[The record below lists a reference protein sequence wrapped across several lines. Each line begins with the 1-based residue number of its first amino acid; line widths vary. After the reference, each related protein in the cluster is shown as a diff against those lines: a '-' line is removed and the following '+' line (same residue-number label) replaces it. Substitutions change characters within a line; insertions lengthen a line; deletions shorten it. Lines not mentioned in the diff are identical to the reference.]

1 MSEQSISFG
10 NPYLSTGSSS
20 VTHIANVPDN
30 DMTDITRLLELWR
43 NKYPRNLL
51 RSAFYDAKQRFNN
64 LGISIPNI
72 VAQKAGVVVGSPQ
85 KSVRALADKSV
96 FEGFETAAGADNLV
110 LWSYGTSA
118 ATFVTA
124 VLAPVL
130 GSLAD
135 HKGHKK
141 RLFVACLILGVAF
154 TLFSALTDDYRGLLV
169 GYVISHIGFSG
180 SCLFY
185 DAFLTDVTTRERMDR
200 VSAWGYAM
208 GYIGGSTIPFV
219 LAIIILFVMGMEN
232 PVAFKLVILL
242 TSVWWLAF
250 SIPFLKNVHQI
261 HYVEAKKGLFR
272 STFRNLWTTAKDIFT
287 QKRVFFFIIAY
298 FFYIDGVNTIISIS
312 TSYGTTL
319 GLDTVGMI
327 LALLVTQIVAM
338 PFSILFGKL
347 AGKVGSINLL
357 CGSVGIYFV
366 ITVVGFIMGF
376 NIEQNPGSQSAL
388 MLSQVLFWCMA
399 FLVGTVQGGIQALSR
414 SYFGKLIPADRSNEY
429 FGFFD
434 IFGKFAAV
442 IGPLLVALFTQ
453 FTGRDSIGVISLAIL
468 FLIGGAILLAG
479 RKTLFRT
486 EEK

>member
-1 MSEQSISFG
+1 M
-10 NPYLSTGSSS
+10 
-20 VTHIANVPDN
+20 
-30 DMTDITRLLELWR
+30 
-43 NKYPRNLL
+43 
-51 RSAFYDAKQRFNN
+51 
-64 LGISIPNI
+64 
-72 VAQKAGVVVGSPQ
+72 
-85 KSVRALADKSV
+85 
-96 FEGFETAAGADNLV
+96 
-110 LWSYGTSA
+110 
-118 ATFVTA
+118 
-124 VLAPVL
+124 
-130 GSLAD
+130 
-135 HKGHKK
+135 
-141 RLFVACLILGVAF
+141 
-154 TLFSALTDDYRGLLV
+154 
-169 GYVISHIGFSG
+169 SHIGFSG

-219 LAIIILFVMGMEN
+219 LAIILLFVMGMEN

-272 STFRNLWTTAKDIFT
+272 STFRNLWATAKDIFT

-366 ITVVGFIMGF
+366 ITVVGFFMGF
-376 NIEQNPGSQSAL
+376 NIEQNPAASPPSCSPRCCSGAWPFWWARCRGASRPSPAAISA
-388 MLSQVLFWCMA
+388 SSSPPTAPTNTSASSTFSA
-399 FLVGTVQGGIQALSR
+399 NSPR
-414 SYFGKLIPADRSNEY
+414 
-429 FGFFD
+429 
-434 IFGKFAAV
+434 
-442 IGPLLVALFTQ
+442 
-453 FTGRDSIGVISLAIL
+453 
-468 FLIGGAILLAG
+468 
-479 RKTLFRT
+479 
-486 EEK
+486 